1 MCVGEWGGVGVV
13 KEGRAWRERWEE
25 ADGIGKMRGKQRE
38 GEADI
43 LETGRLTN

>member
-1 MCVGEWGGVGVV
+1 MEGDLGGEGGEQAEGEVGGH
-13 KEGRAWRERWEE
+13 WEE